1 MELNTSGIATGG
13 VQNFSANQAGNTTF
27 TVHVPGTDITLTFNN
42 NILTVSS
49 STGQSDSIDLSSL
62 VTDNTYVTSMSL
74 SGNTLILTNN
84 DNTTVQ
90 QDLSSILFDGDY
102 NNLFNKPTIPT
113 NTSDLVNDS
122 GYLACEDLENCQEI
136 IDIKD
141 SIPDIF
147 IERSL
152 PDLHVEIANKELV
165 PGATYKITGVHRAH
179 TVDGIPISAL
189 YDDGRDLGTTIFLK
203 AISGNEL
210 ETFGSGIFYNP
221 QYDKQVQGFG
231 IWSVDKTYNVDD
243 VVFWGGYA
251 WKNLTGNTGSDTDIL
266 NLNGDWEKIPYTDED
281 YYNRVV
287 DYIEYDI
294 QNDVI
299 TRRYDKVNNIDVSSG
314 LYDISFYMLWVDL
327 SAISLMQWGNDLYLD
342 NVSYD
347 SVGVGNI
354 SVKHTSIFE
363 LINFK
368 GEFIKNVTLDNGS
381 ILTFLNFNN
390 GAFLDNV
397 TFDNGSDLTNVTF
410 VNGSGFR
417 NVTFNGSNIRNVTFD
432 NSSMVFN
439 TFTNFK
445 FNYFNNN
452 LQNLQLSNIKFEGN
466 GGTYIIP
473 DISMA
478 TIITD
483 PNIPQKKVFGIVA
496 NTQKIQYW
504 DSVSNDFVVEDITY

>member
-1 MELNTSGIATGG
+1 MNKKISELDLRDPQNGFETFPLAINGETKRGLVRDIPVVKGVTPALGFQEGDLLGVDEHGKIVSKQGG
-13 VQNFSANQAGNTTF
+13 G
-27 TVHVPGTDITLTFNN
+27 GLT
-42 NILTVSS
+42 
-49 STGQSDSIDLSSL
+49 
-62 VTDNTYVTSMSL
+62 
-74 SGNTLILTNN
+74 
-84 DNTTVQ
+84 
-90 QDLSSILFDGDY
+90 
-102 NNLFNKPTIPT
+102 
-113 NTSDLVNDS
+113 
-122 GYLACEDLENCQEI
+122 CEDLENCQEI
-136 IDIKD
+136 IDIKA
-141 SIPDIF
+141 SIPKDVSDLTDDEELLFSGDYNDLDNKPTIPSIF

-152 PDLHVEIANKELV
+152 PDLHTDISNADLI
-165 PGATYKITGVHRAH
+165 PGTIYKITGVHREH
-179 TVDGIPISAL
+179 TVNGIQVKAL
-189 YDDGRDLGTTIFLK
+189 YDDGLDLGTTIFLK
-203 AISGNEL
+203 AVSENKL
-210 ETFGSGIFYNP
+210 ESFGSGIFHNPKYN
-221 QYDKQVQGFG
+221 KQVQGFG
-231 IWSVDKTYNVDD
+231 IWSSDKTYNVDD

-251 WKNLTGNTGSDTDIL
+251 WKNLNGNVGADTDIL
-266 NLNGDWEKIPYTDED
+266 NLNGEWEKLNYDD
-281 YYNRVV
+281 VNYNRVI

-294 QNDVI
+294 ENDII
-299 TRRYDKVNNIDVSSG
+299 TRRYDTVNKIDVSSSF
-314 LYDISFYMLWVDL
+314 YDVSFYMLWWVDL

-390 GAFLDNV
+390 GTFLDNV
-397 TFDNGSDLTNVTF
+397 TFDNESDLTNVTF
-410 VNGSGFR
+410 DNGSGFR

-445 FNYFNNN
+445 CNYSNNN
-452 LQNLQLSNIKFEGN
+452 LQNLQLSNIKLEGN
-466 GGTYIIP
+466 GGTYLIP

-483 PNIPQKKVFGIVA
+483 PNIPQKKVFGIIA

-504 DSVSNDFVVEDITY
+504 DTAQNDFVVADITD